1 MKKLTVLYDADCG
14 FCVRCRWWM
23 ARQPKFLELEF
34 LPAGGPDARRRYPD
48 LWLPGQGEEL
58 VVVDDDGGIYRSTNA
73 WLMCLYALEDY
84 REWSERLSEPALRP
98 LARGLFELV
107 SNNRKRFS
115 KLFGLKCEDEMLDEL
130 QGAIPPECAVE
141 RH

>member
-1 MKKLTVLYDADCG
+1 MKRLTVLYDADCG

-48 LWLPGQGEEL
+48 LWLLGEGEEL
-58 VVVDDDGGIYRSTNA
+58 VVVGDDGSIYRSTNA
-73 WLMCLYALEDY
+73 WLMCLYALEEY
-84 REWSERLSEPALRP
+84 REWAEQLAEPSLRP

-107 SNNRKRFS
+107 SNNRKRLSTF
-115 KLFGLKCEDEMLDEL
+115 FGLKCEEGMIDEL
-130 QGAIPPECAVE
+130 RSAIPPGCAME
-141 RH
+141 RR